1 MMKRLLYIG
10 IILFVL
16 TACAGTEEPASE
28 ACVGQ
33 GRVTLMLTVS
43 NRSLTADGSTGN
55 ITYPV
60 ESEDGKLIGTQHAE
74 TVFLYIFLG
83 EGTRAQYVACE
94 NIGWKEY
101 FERQGTLPDHTA
113 QMPYTLKYK
122 GFRVG
127 QTYTFLA
134 IGLSGGADVAFG
146 FPDALAEGS
155 TLGSALASLAEGQ
168 SSASIR
174 TSEIYVGT
182 EPFIPTGNDTQT
194 TIELWRRV
202 AGVMGFFRN
211 VPSAIDGRPVDALRL
226 SLYTRQNTKMPLVE
240 RQQTPV
246 FLDYIDS
253 PSGDAD
259 GQVLFSLPLSDANP
273 GVDEKISGGGYV
285 LPAAA
290 PPGIDD
296 YTLRIEAVDAA
307 GNVLH
312 YWRAKLPEDDDLDQ
326 GNTGGGTGII
336 DTESAFRFPI
346 VANHFYAIGS
356 PENYVDLEGSGID
369 VDITI
374 DPSWAG
380 EEDLEIKE
388 QQ

>member
-1 MMKRLLYIG
+1 
-10 IILFVL
+10 
-16 TACAGTEEPASE
+16 
-28 ACVGQ
+28 
-33 GRVTLMLTVS
+33 
-43 NRSLTADGSTGN
+43 
-55 ITYPV
+55 
-60 ESEDGKLIGTQHAE
+60 
-74 TVFLYIFLG
+74 
-83 EGTRAQYVACE
+83 
-94 NIGWKEY
+94 
-101 FERQGTLPDHTA
+101 
-113 QMPYTLKYK
+113 
-122 GFRVG
+122 
-127 QTYTFLA
+127 
-134 IGLSGGADVAFG
+134 
-146 FPDALAEGS
+146 
-155 TLGSALASLAEGQ
+155 
-168 SSASIR
+168 
-174 TSEIYVGT
+174 
-182 EPFIPTGNDTQT
+182 
-194 TIELWRRV
+194 
-202 AGVMGFFRN
+202 MGFFRN
-211 VPSAIDGRPVDALRL
+211 VPSAIDGQPVDALRL
-226 SLYTRQNTKMPLVE
+226 SLYTKQNTKMPLVE

-253 PSGDAD
+253 PSVDAD